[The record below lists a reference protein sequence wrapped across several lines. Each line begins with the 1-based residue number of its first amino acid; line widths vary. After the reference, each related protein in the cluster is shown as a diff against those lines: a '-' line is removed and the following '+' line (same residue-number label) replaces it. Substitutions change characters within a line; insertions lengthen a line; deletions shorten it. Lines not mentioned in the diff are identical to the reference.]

1 MKPDNNTFAAKKLDK
16 EELALIWFNGQWLY
30 FVMAVGLLGALL
42 DFLGLE
48 VGESFMM
55 SSCYMLLV
63 SPLIRN
69 LIRTYFK
76 TRSGDY
82 KTMVLL
88 ILPILVFSILVIR
101 V

>member
-1 MKPDNNTFAAKKLDK
+1 MKPDNNTFTAKKLNK

-48 VGESFMM
+48 IGDSFMM

-76 TRSGDY
+76 TKIGDY
-82 KTMVLL
+82 KAMFLL